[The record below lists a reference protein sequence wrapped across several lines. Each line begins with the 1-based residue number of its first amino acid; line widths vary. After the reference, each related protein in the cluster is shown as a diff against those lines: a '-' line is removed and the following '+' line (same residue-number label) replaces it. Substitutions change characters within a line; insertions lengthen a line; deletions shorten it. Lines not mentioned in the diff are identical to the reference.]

1 MDFLTGAILSG
12 VVYDMIKYE
21 IMLTADNLKEKL
33 KDWVID
39 DATLSAISNEISKLE
54 LTNDL
59 SELVIEKRI
68 LASPEIKNIIET
80 IQSVSHGN
88 TTIQNHS
95 GTGDNIGGDK
105 IIHQGK

>member
-12 VVYDMIKYE
+12 VIYDMIKYE
-21 IMLTADNLKEKL
+21 INVSADNLKEKL

-39 DATLSAISNEISKLE
+39 DTALSTISNEISKLE

-59 SELVIEKRI
+59 SELAIEKRV
-68 LASPEIKNIIET
+68 LASPEISNLIET
-80 IQSVSHGN
+80 IQPVFHGS

-95 GTGDNIGGDK
+95 GTGDNIAGDK